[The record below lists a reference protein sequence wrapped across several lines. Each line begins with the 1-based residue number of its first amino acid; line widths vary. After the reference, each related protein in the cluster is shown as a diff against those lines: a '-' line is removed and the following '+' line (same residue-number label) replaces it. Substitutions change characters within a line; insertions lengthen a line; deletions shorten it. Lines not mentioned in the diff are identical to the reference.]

1 MVVISSVVWFQGS
14 EIDLLSGFLFLLSG
28 WIINAVHFGTS
39 LAGLQEKKLSQLF
52 KMYGCCTVYLF
63 CAFKNTSATSV
74 KWFKNASLV
83 ALAIALI
90 NY

>member
-52 KMYGCCTVYLF
+52 KLYGCCTVYLF

-74 KWFKNASLV
+74 KWFIKCVPDSTDYSFN
-83 ALAIALI
+83 
-90 NY
+90 